1 MIKTMLGMV
10 EVRGDKAMILAD
22 LSCICSDL
30 FNDEG
35 FTKEEVLEAAEIG
48 CQSEEEVFKN
58 MPPEVKEMVENLAKA
73 LGDHV
78 RMIVEGRNEDGK
90 EVS

>member
-1 MIKTMLGMV
+1 MV

-22 LSCICSDL
+22 LSCICLAL

-35 FTKEEVLEAAEIG
+35 FTKEEVLEAAESG

-58 MPPEVKEMVENLAKA
+58 MSPEDIEMAENLAKA

-78 RMIVEGRNEDGK
+78 RMIVEGGLEDGK